1 MNNKHES
8 VDLFCLQIFGA
19 NNVCVLYH
27 IFPRIKN
34 IFQKEYRILLESE
47 TFKAPFF
54 PHHIEISDGDIR
66 MIDGA

>member
-1 MNNKHES
+1 MFAYYIIYFH
-8 VDLFCLQIFGA
+8 V
-19 NNVCVLYH
+19 
-27 IFPRIKN
+27 KN

>member
-1 MNNKHES
+1 MNNRCES
-8 VDLFCLQIFGA
+8 VDLFCLSIFGA
-19 NNVCVLYH
+19 KNVCVLYH

-34 IFQKEYRILLESE
+34 NFQKEYRILLESE